1 MKARNEARLIERY
14 LARAI
19 EHAKET
25 LRDDDEMQKLAF
37 VMMDEGYYDLPPEQ
51 HAVRGYAMGLQSV
64 RDMVLKEH
72 LRRPRRRIK
81 R

>member
-1 MKARNEARLIERY
+1 MRSRDEARLIERY

-25 LRDDDEMQKLAF
+25 LCDYDEMLWLSLIIKEQG
-37 VMMDEGYYDLPPEQ
+37 DYDLPPED
-51 HAVRGYAMGLQSV
+51 HAVRGYITGLQSA

-72 LRRPRRRIK
+72 LRRPRRK
-81 R
+81 K